1 MLSLCLHYWGK
12 CDEKGG
18 EVMCVEGVGERG
30 AVYVYNVCV
39 EGGGSCELEHP
50 FQLKY
55 VQVFSG
61 AGKCLLAQVQFFISS
76 HLFNLP

>member
-1 MLSLCLHYWGK
+1 M

-18 EVMCVEGVGERG
+18 EGMCVGGVGERG
-30 AVYVYNVCV
+30 AVYVHNVCV

-50 FQLKY
+50 YKFRC

-61 AGKCLLAQVQFFISS
+61 AGKCLLAQVQFFTSS

>member
-18 EVMCVEGVGERG
+18 EVMCVEGVREGG
-30 AVYVYNVCV
+30 LCMCTMYVCR
-39 EGGGSCELEHP
+39 GGSCELEHP
-50 FQLKY
+50 FNLKY

>member
-39 EGGGSCELEHP
+39 EGGEAVS
-50 FQLKY
+50 
-55 VQVFSG
+55 
-61 AGKCLLAQVQFFISS
+61 
-76 HLFNLP
+76 